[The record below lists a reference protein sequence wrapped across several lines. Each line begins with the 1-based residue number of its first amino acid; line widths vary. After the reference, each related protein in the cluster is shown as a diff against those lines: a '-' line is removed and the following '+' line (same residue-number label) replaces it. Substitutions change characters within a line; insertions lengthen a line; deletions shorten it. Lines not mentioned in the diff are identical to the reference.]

1 MVLDVNWFEIYLILG
16 LDARNISNGRKK
28 SKEHIH
34 ENNSQNCIS
43 YFICQISEGFHPLIS
58 SLYQGLYNPMLW
70 IWILAIEYK
79 NRIGL
84 QTYSQQKIMKLSYDL
99 VNHTVTSL
107 NVYD

>member
-58 SLYQGLYNPMLW
+58 SLYQGLYSPMLW
-70 IWILAIEYK
+70 IWILGTEYK
-79 NRIGL
+79 NRIRL
-84 QTYSQQKIMKLSYDL
+84 ETRLTTKNYETII
-99 VNHTVTSL
+99 
-107 NVYD
+107 

>member
-43 YFICQISEGFHPLIS
+43 YFICQISEGFIH
-58 SLYQGLYNPMLW
+58 
-70 IWILAIEYK
+70 
-79 NRIGL
+79 
-84 QTYSQQKIMKLSYDL
+84 
-99 VNHTVTSL
+99 
-107 NVYD
+107 